1 MKVSWADVSHTEA
14 PGSFRLFNGV
24 VEINHQHIA
33 IWKSEPTALS
43 TAIPAVAISD

>member
-1 MKVSWADVSHTEA
+1 
-14 PGSFRLFNGV
+14 V

-33 IWKSEPTALS
+33 IWKSEPTALF